1 MRKEINA
8 LLDSTMTGY
17 QIEKQTAVRQ
27 STISNLRR
35 GKSTIDRLPFSTA
48 ETVYKFWL
56 RETSINKKRS
66 K

>member
-1 MRKEINA
+1 MRKVIHA

-17 QIEKQTAVRQ
+17 QIETQTGVRQ
-27 STISNLRR
+27 STISDLRR
-35 GKSTIDRLPFSTA
+35 GKFTIDRLPFSTT
-48 ETVYKFWL
+48 ETLYKFWL